1 MVDTWLQDAR
11 HALRL
16 VRRSPIFLVTAAL
29 SLSIGIGAN
38 ITMFSVANAL
48 LVRPLPGISDAD
60 RLVDLGRTR
69 NGSGFDTVS
78 YPFYRSVRERATTV
92 NGVYAIFLQP
102 LPVSLGG
109 RGEAERV
116 YGTLVS
122 GNYFSTLGTRPAVG
136 RLLDDADDRT
146 PGGHPVAVISYRLWQ
161 ERFGSNANIAGQTIA
176 LNGHEFT
183 IVGVAPKGF
192 QGTTLIKPDVWMT
205 LSMMAEAAPRMTDR
219 MFKERQIVWLMIG
232 GRLAPGVSV
241 PQAQDEM
248 NAITAALRQEYPDDY
263 RDRGIRVMRSAI
275 VPGRINYA
283 AAFLSLLM
291 AITGVVL
298 VITCVNVTG
307 MMLARAAARRREIA
321 IRLAIGAGRSRI
333 VGQMLFESMI
343 LFAAGGIGGFL
354 LSTWLRSLLL
364 AVLPQLPFPIA
375 LDMSTDWRVIA
386 FTVLVCALAAAAS
399 ALVPALHSSRADLVR
414 SLKAD
419 GMDGVRSR
427 IRLRSAFVVGQIT
440 LSILLVI
447 VAGLFFRSLHL
458 AATVDP
464 GFDPARVDVI
474 SLDVSL
480 TGIKADAEVPFVRD
494 LLTRVRALPG
504 VESATTAWDLPL
516 DGSRMSLGALRLPSS
531 DQRLDVDWNI
541 VDPGY
546 FRTLRIRL
554 LRGRDFAESDT
565 RGTPRVAIVNNALAR
580 RLWPNGDAIGKQLQ
594 GENPDEQ
601 FTLTVVGVADD
612 VKTTSLGGDVGP
624 FVYVPMGQQ
633 SMSRMWLVVRTAAAP
648 SAIPQIRS
656 LLHAVSPNLPITEAL
671 PLTDLTAI
679 GLVPQR
685 VAASVAGSLGI
696 VGLILA
702 AIGIYGVTAYTVSQR
717 TREIGIRMA
726 LGADRARV
734 LRLVLRQGFTLAGI
748 GIAIGIVIAGIG
760 GRFLESLLF
769 GVRGIDP
776 ATFAGASALFIAVAL
791 VATYVPALRASRVEP
806 LNALR
811 NE

>member
-1 MVDTWLQDAR
+1 MFDTWLQDAR
-11 HALRL
+11 HAFRL
-16 VRRSPIFLVTAAL
+16 VRRSPVFLVTAAL

-38 ITMFSVANAL
+38 TTIFSVANAL
-48 LVRPLPGISDAD
+48 LMRPLPGLSGAD

-78 YPFYRSVRERATTV
+78 YPFYRSIRERATTV
-92 NGVYAIFLQP
+92 QGVYAIFLQP
-102 LPVSLGG
+102 LPISLGG
-109 RGEAERV
+109 RGDAERV

-122 GNYFSTLGTRPAVG
+122 GNYFSTLGTRPAFG
-136 RLLDDADDRT
+136 RLLDDGDDRA
-146 PGGHPVAVISYRLWQ
+146 PGGHPVAVVSYRLWQ
-161 ERFGSNANIAGQTIA
+161 ERFASNPNIAGQTMA

-192 QGTTLIKPDVWMT
+192 QGTTLLKPDVWMP
-205 LSMMAEAAPRMTDR
+205 LSMMAQAAPRMTER
-219 MFKERQIVWLMIG
+219 MFTERQIVWLMIG
-232 GRLAPGVSV
+232 GRLAPGVTV

-248 NAITAALRQEYPDDY
+248 NAITAGLRQEFPDDY
-263 RDRGIRVMRSAI
+263 RDRGVKVMRSAI

-283 AAFLSLLM
+283 AAFLGLLM
-291 AITGVVL
+291 AIAGVVL

-307 MMLARAAARRREIA
+307 MMLARATARRREMA

-333 VGQMLFESMI
+333 VGQMLLEAMV
-343 LFAAGGIGGFL
+343 LFAAGGLGGFL

-364 AVLPQLPFPIA
+364 AVLPQLPFPVA
-375 LDMSTDWRVIA
+375 LDMSTDWRVVA
-386 FTVLVCALAAAAS
+386 FTVLVCALAAVAS

-440 LSILLVI
+440 MSILLVI

-464 GFDPARVDVI
+464 GFDPARVDAI

-480 TGIKADAEVPFVRD
+480 SGVKPDAELPFVRD
-494 LLTRVRALPG
+494 LLARVRALPG
-504 VESATTAWDLPL
+504 VESATTAWNLPL
-516 DGSRMSLGALRLPSS
+516 EGSRMGLGIVRLPGSE
-531 DQRLDVDWNI
+531 QRIDADWNI
-541 VDPGY
+541 VDTAY

-554 LRGRDFAESDT
+554 LRGRDFAETDT
-565 RGTPRVAIVNNALAR
+565 RSTPRVAIVNSALAR
-580 RLWPNGDAIGKQLQ
+580 RLWPNDDPLGKQLQ
-594 GENPDEQ
+594 AENPETK

-612 VKTTSLGGDVGP
+612 VKTSSLGGDAGP
-624 FVYVPMGQQ
+624 FIYVPMGQQ
-633 SMSRMWLVVRTAAAP
+633 SMSRMWLTVRTAAAQ
-648 SAIPQIRS
+648 SAIPQVRA
-656 LLHAVSPNLPITEAL
+656 LLREVSPNLPITEAL
-671 PLTDLTAI
+671 PLTELTAI

-685 VAASVAGSLGI
+685 VAASVAGSLGL

-734 LRLVLRQGFTLAGI
+734 LRLVLRQGFTLAAI
-748 GIAIGIVIAGIG
+748 GIAIGVVVAGIG

-769 GVRGIDP
+769 GVRGLDP
-776 ATFAGASALFIAVAL
+776 TTFGAASALFIAVAL
-791 VATYVPALRASRVEP
+791 LATYIPALRASRVEP
-806 LNALR
+806 LTALR
-811 NE
+811 ND